1 MPSESDYRALRDE
14 LFERFVSAAASMP
27 QFNFFGTSLLPEH
40 NVAGIGIGR
49 KIVAGQKTDT
59 LAVRVYAIS
68 KLLKEAVPPNLLF
81 PEEIAGIPID
91 VIETGVPRL
100 AQQADCNRERLRP
113 FCPGCSI
120 GYATPNP
127 TIRMAGTVGALVRD
141 GNGTYLLSNNHVLAG
156 EGHVAPG
163 APIFQPGTRDGGQ
176 VPGDRVAT
184 MARFVPI
191 SPLQE
196 NLVDAALA
204 LVDPQSALASF
215 LPNVG
220 KLASVNPII
229 PAVDMRV
236 MKTGRTTFFTEGE
249 IEDVSFR
256 SPFAY
261 DVGQCTFTDQ
271 VVVKGLNN
279 QPFAL
284 DGDSGSV
291 LVDEATKQATALLFA
306 VSDGMAF
313 CNRLTS
319 VLELLGVT
327 IVI

>member
-191 SPLQE
+191 SPL
-196 NLVDAALA
+196 
-204 LVDPQSALASF
+204 
-215 LPNVG
+215 
-220 KLASVNPII
+220 
-229 PAVDMRV
+229 
-236 MKTGRTTFFTEGE
+236 FFTEGE

-256 SPFAY
+256 GPFAY